1 MKKIKDKKNIIII
14 SGIALLLV
22 IISVIVYSEIKSY
35 NENKTFNALVDS
47 NKVSTKYYAINHE
60 VSTYKF
66 AEDETT
72 LIVNEDTI
80 PLGTIVTIMDT
91 MVVNDKEYYYVS
103 WKELEESK
111 EALIEFDIL
120 NQNMLFEEKVES
132 LGYIPNEN
140 INEVGII
147 IKDTNVFLK
156 KDEIFEPTDK
166 LLNAG
171 EEIVVLFIEDDYSY
185 VLTKKITEDNIILEE
200 PKEEIIIENE
210 TAQEE
215 KTTEEEQNTEEEKTT
230 EEEKNELDEEI
241 PIEETISPE
250 DIIFDDS
257 YFTETEPAID
267 DYEIEFDESD
277 NDEQKELVK
286 IKNMEFEKKTIK
298 TNPNSKI
305 NLNLIVNPKDHDEN
319 IKYSSSDTNI
329 ASVDESGI
337 VTTNNKIGTVTITA
351 KSENLTATCK
361 IKVNPIK
368 VTSISIR
375 DLSKRNFGIGEQL
388 QITTKVLPLNATN
401 KNVRYE
407 SSNPSVATVTPTGLL
422 IPKKVGETKI
432 TAISTDT
439 NKKSTTK
446 VTVKKPT
453 TKIKITNCPKS
464 IKVGKTYDLN
474 STANKEGSFIRTYSS
489 SNSAV
494 AIVDNAGIVNAKK
507 TGTVQITIKTY
518 NKLKD
523 TCTIKIVK

>member
-1 MKKIKDKKNIIII
+1 MKKIKEKKNIIII
-14 SGIALLLV
+14 SSIALLLIV
-22 IISVIVYSEIKSY
+22 ISVIAYNEIKSY
-35 NENKTFNALVDS
+35 NENKTFNALVEA
-47 NKVSTKYYAINHE
+47 NEVATKYYAINQE
-60 VSTYKF
+60 VSTYTF
-66 AEDETT
+66 GEDETT
-72 LIVNEDTI
+72 LIDSEDTI
-80 PLGTIVTIMDT
+80 PLGTIVTVKDT

-103 WKELEESK
+103 WKELEEVK
-111 EALIEFDIL
+111 EAFAEAETL
-120 NQNMLFEEKVES
+120 NKNMLFEETVES

-140 INEVGII
+140 LNEVGII
-147 IKDTNVFLK
+147 IKDTNIFLK
-156 KDEIFEPTDK
+156 KEEIFEPTDK
-166 LLNAG
+166 LLNTG
-171 EEIVVLFIEDDYSY
+171 EETIILFVEDEYSY
-185 VLTKKITEDNIILEE
+185 VLTKKVTEDNIVTEE
-200 PKEEIIIENE
+200 SKEEIIIEE
-210 TAQEE
+210 EPTQEE
-215 KTTEEEQNTEEEKTT
+215 AIT
-230 EEEKNELDEEI
+230 EEEKNKVDEEI
-241 PIEETISPE
+241 PIEETVGPD

-267 DYEIEFDESD
+267 DYEAEFDESD
-277 NDEQKELVK
+277 NNEQKELIK
-286 IKNMEFEKKTIK
+286 IKNMQFEQKTIK
-298 TNPNSKI
+298 TTPNSKI

-329 ASVDESGI
+329 ANVDESGT
-337 VTTNNKIGTVTITA
+337 VTVNNKIGTVTITA
-351 KSENLTATCK
+351 KSEKLTAICK

-375 DLSKRNFGIGEQL
+375 DLSKRNFGIGEEL

-401 KNVRYE
+401 KNVRYV

-453 TKIKITNCPKS
+453 TKIEITNCPKT

-507 TGTVQITIKTY
+507 AGTVQITVKTY